1 MIDLILL
8 AIFSYALYRMAE
20 SYNIT
25 PWKWITRYV
34 LAFLGST
41 VALVAVILG
50 IYGEGMMKD
59 AAAMQKMSL
68 AIEPF
73 ILLYQF
79 VLFFFFRT
87 RIVRY
92 VHDLDQIDKDNNN
105 NTGNKFPDSPAPG
118 KDKKEKQDFS
128 YFR

>member
-8 AIFSYALYRMAE
+8 SIFCYALYRMAE

-34 LAFLGST
+34 LAFFGSAI
-41 VALVAVILG
+41 ALVAIILG
-50 IYGEGMMKD
+50 IYGESMMKD
-59 AAAMQKMSL
+59 AVAVQKMSL

-105 NTGNKFPDSPAPG
+105 NSGNKFPDAPG
-118 KDKKEKQDFS
+118 KDKKDKQDFS

>member
-25 PWKWITRYV
+25 PWRWITRYV
-34 LAFLGST
+34 LAFFGST
-41 VALVAVILG
+41 IALVIVLIS
-50 IYGEGMMKD
+50 IYGEGMMRD
-59 AAAMQKMSL
+59 AAAMQKISL
-68 AIEPF
+68 AAEPF

-105 NTGNKFPDSPAPG
+105 HSGPRFPDAPG